1 MTLESYVSHS
11 IINLEQACVLT
22 ELTYSKSYLCQRLL
36 QAQQGRVPSFA
47 METVFVVF
55 YLHS

>member
-22 ELTYSKSYLCQRLL
+22 ELSHSKSYLMWDKQLYIL
-36 QAQQGRVPSFA
+36 QATTQLMA
-47 METVFVVF
+47 M
-55 YLHS
+55 

>member
-1 MTLESYVSHS
+1 MAESVGTVKFSCICMAMNVTHTR
-11 IINLEQACVLT
+11 N
-22 ELTYSKSYLCQRLL
+22 LCQRLL
-36 QAQQGRVPSFA
+36 QAQQGQVLSFA